1 MDETEYPGM
10 IEPIY
15 PDIAANFRRLS
26 KNLDAQK
33 VFDNLKRHG
42 ASDHDIEILLR
53 TISSMPRDWSE
64 ENEPWT
70 QTTTRRARMAKN
82 LRALAS
88 EVDKDPD
95 LRGFAFGP
103 GGVALNVPDADTKG
117 LTTLS
122 SLLKYVASTL
132 VTDGGAKVQTPEA
145 TILTGVEF
153 ERQSRPKR
161 QTSLQSYALRRIFDL
176 LEPYFGHAP
185 NKATT
190 TLASVL
196 LNKKISPS
204 AVTQLRKEVRRPHY
218 RDKE

>member
-1 MDETEYPGM
+1 MDEAEHPGFAE
-10 IEPIY
+10 ITY
-15 PDIAANFRRLS
+15 PDVAANYRRLS
-26 KNLDAQK
+26 EASDVQAVLGD
-33 VFDNLKRHG
+33 LKRRA
-42 ASDHDIEILLR
+42 ASDRDIEILLR
-53 TISSMPRDWSE
+53 MVAGIPRDWSE

-70 QTTTRRARMAKN
+70 QTTARRARMAKK

-88 EVDKDPD
+88 EVDRDPD

-103 GGVALNVPDADTKG
+103 GVVSLNEPDADAEG
-117 LTTLS
+117 LTALS
-122 SLLKYVASTL
+122 GLLEFAAASLEASGLT
-132 VTDGGAKVQTPEA
+132 KVQTPEGA
-145 TILTGVEF
+145 ILTGVEF

-204 AVTQLRKEVRRPHY
+204 AVTQLRKDVRRPHY

>member
-1 MDETEYPGM
+1 MDEAEHPGFAE
-10 IEPIY
+10 ITY
-15 PDIAANFRRLS
+15 PDVAANYRRLS
-26 KNLDAQK
+26 EAPDVQAVLGD
-33 VFDNLKRHG
+33 LKRRA
-42 ASDHDIEILLR
+42 ASDRDIEILLR
-53 TISSMPRDWSE
+53 MVAGIPRDWSE

-70 QTTTRRARMAKN
+70 QTKARRARMAKK

-88 EVDKDPD
+88 EVDRDPD
-95 LRGFAFGP
+95 LRGFAFGL
-103 GGVALNVPDADTKG
+103 GVISLNELDADAEG

-122 SLLKYVASTL
+122 SLLEYVASTL
-132 VTDGGAKVQTPEA
+132 VADGRAKMQMADGTV
-145 TILTGVEF
+145 LTREEF
-153 ERQSRPKR
+153 LQPKR
-161 QTSLQSYALRRIFDL
+161 RASLQSYALHRIFDL

-204 AVTQLRKEVRRPHY
+204 AVTQLRKDVRRPHY